1 MATLKTLNNA
11 QLKTLWLQGG
21 VYSQEGE
28 LLSFERMVKLHKT
41 GNSVYVNN
49 GDEVIAVHAPMPK
62 WMVGGLLATLPVIVY
77 LVDNAFR
84 VAGY

>member
-1 MATLKTLNNA
+1 MATFKTLSNA

-21 VYSQEGE
+21 VYNQEGD
-28 LLSFERMVKLHKT
+28 LISFERMVKLHKT

-62 WMVGGLLATLPVIVY
+62 WMIGGLLALLPGVVY
-77 LVDNAFR
+77 LLDNAFR